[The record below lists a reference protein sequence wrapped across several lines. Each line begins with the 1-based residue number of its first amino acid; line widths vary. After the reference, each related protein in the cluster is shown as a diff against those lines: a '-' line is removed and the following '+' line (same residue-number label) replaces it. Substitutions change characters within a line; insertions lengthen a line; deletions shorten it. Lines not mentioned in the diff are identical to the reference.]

1 MLYLNSDHLV
11 RCLQTLA
18 SSLAM
23 YQRAEPGSIDQ
34 EVFRNAIVKGY
45 ELTQE
50 TAFKLLKKALKVC
63 GHGGQK
69 LADTLVQKLGKQVD
83 A

>member
-1 MLYLNSDHLV
+1 
-11 RCLQTLA
+11 
-18 SSLAM
+18 M

>member
-50 TAFKLLKKALKVC
+50 TAFKLL
-63 GHGGQK
+63 
-69 LADTLVQKLGKQVD
+69 
-83 A
+83 